1 MKTLTIGTELEFTG
15 IGRREAAETVAKYFG
30 TTAIYNRDSYD
41 SWTVAGADGRK
52 WKILCD
58 TSIKPEEKRGG
69 EIKSAGGQ
77 YRCELVTPILK
88 WEDLETLQE
97 IVWRLKRAGGFVNES
112 CGQHVHVGSAGMTA
126 TMIRNLVNTVASREE
141 LFFKALN
148 VHESRKK
155 YCKATDKNFLNRLN
169 AIKPE
174 TKSELKK
181 IWYGNDSDTEFHY
194 HKSRYHVLNLH
205 ALFTKGTIE
214 IRGFNGTLEPVE
226 VTAAI
231 HLSAALIAFAKRAKK
246 ALYRPVN
253 LDNAKFAMRTFLT
266 RPQGLNLNGAD
277 YAMTRHVLTKNLE
290 GNGAWRF
297 AC

>member
-15 IGRREAAETVAKYFG
+15 IGRREAAETVAKYF
-30 TTAIYNRDSYD
+30 
-41 SWTVAGADGRK
+41 
-52 WKILCD
+52 
-58 TSIKPEEKRGG
+58 
-69 EIKSAGGQ
+69 
-77 YRCELVTPILK
+77 
-88 WEDLETLQE
+88 
-97 IVWRLKRAGGFVNES
+97 
-112 CGQHVHVGSAGMTA
+112 
-126 TMIRNLVNTVASREE
+126 
-141 LFFKALN
+141 
-148 VHESRKK
+148 
-155 YCKATDKNFLNRLN
+155 
-169 AIKPE
+169 
-174 TKSELKK
+174 
-181 IWYGNDSDTEFHY
+181 
-194 HKSRYHVLNLH
+194 
-205 ALFTKGTIE
+205 
-214 IRGFNGTLEPVE
+214 GTLEPVE